1 MDRIVVGK
9 IVKPQ
14 GIKGE
19 LKVLPLADSPTIFN
33 ELNNVYIDGV
43 EYKIISARIS
53 DSVYLVLKGIAD
65 RNQAEE
71 FRNKMIEANK
81 SDIPLPKDRFF
92 VEDILGCE
100 VTLCDGTLIGTVQDI
115 TTRGST
121 DVYTVLCANGK
132 TVMFPSVKNLISSVD
147 ITNKKI
153 VLFDERFKEVA
164 LYED

>member
-1 MDRIVVGK
+1 MNKIIVGK

-19 LKVLPLADSPTIFN
+19 LKVLPLADSPNIFN
-33 ELNNVYIDGV
+33 ELNNVYVDGV
-43 EYKIISARIS
+43 EYKILSARIS

-65 RNQAEE
+65 RNQAEL

-100 VTLCDGTLIGTVQDI
+100 VSLNNGALLGSVQDI

-121 DVYTVLCANGK
+121 DVYTVLCSNGK
-132 TVMFPSVKNLISSVD
+132 NVMFPSVKNLIETVD
-147 ITNKKI
+147 IANKKI
-153 VLFDERFKEVA
+153 ILFTERFKEVA